1 MELIMPNTPQ
11 QTIDP
16 GSQRAAPPARA
27 VFDLLFPAP
36 CLLAIGSAWNRRGT
50 LVFTV
55 LAMALAVTLI
65 LGIERLRADARASF
79 LHSVTG
85 VDLVVGA
92 RTGPVQ
98 LMLYS
103 VFRLGG
109 ATHDIG
115 WESAQWVMRDPAVAW
130 AVPLALGDSLKG
142 FPVLGTTPD
151 YFRHFRFGVGKELSF
166 AEGRAFGGDVATL
179 YEAVLGA
186 EVAARLG
193 LKIGDAIVLAHGS
206 GENLSREHADK
217 PFHVVGTLA
226 ATGTPVDR
234 SVHVSLAAIEAI
246 HLDWQGGA
254 PTPGFS
260 IPADMARKFDL
271 TPKTVTALLV
281 GLKSRSAVFQAQRRI
296 NAYHDEALMA
306 VLPGVALD
314 ELWQIVGLAA
324 RALSAVSF
332 LAAATG
338 LAGLTAVILA
348 SLNERR
354 RELAILRANGARPRD
369 IFLLLAAE
377 GILLTTLGLVVGL
390 ALLTGLCALAAPW
403 LMRAYGIQI
412 QPLAL
417 SASGLGSL
425 FAIWTTG
432 LAASLLPG
440 WRAYRLSLA
449 DGLQPRL

>member
-1 MELIMPNTPQ
+1 MPDTQAPHTENRSR
-11 QTIDP
+11 
-16 GSQRAAPPARA
+16 GAQRARSAFRLHLP
-27 VFDLLFPAP
+27 
-36 CLLAIGSAWNRRGT
+36 LALASAWNRRST

-55 LAMALAVTLI
+55 LSIALAVTLM

-103 VFRLGG
+103 VFRIGG

-115 WESAQWVMRDPAVAW
+115 WKSAQWVMRDPAVAW

-151 YFRHFRFGVGKELSF
+151 YFRHFRFGANESLTL
-166 AEGRAFGGDVATL
+166 AEGRAFSGDTDGL

-193 LKIGDAIVLAHGS
+193 LKTGDAIVLAHGR
-206 GENLSREHADK
+206 GEHVLNEHADK
-217 PFHVVGTLA
+217 PFHIVGTLA

-246 HLDWQGGA
+246 HLDWQSGA
-254 PTPGFS
+254 PVPGFS
-260 IPADMARKFDL
+260 VPADMARKFDL

-281 GLKSRSAVFQAQRRI
+281 GLKSRAAVFQAQRRI
-296 NAYHDEALMA
+296 NAYRDEALMA

-324 RALSAVSF
+324 RALAAVSF
-332 LAAATG
+332 LAAAVGLTG
-338 LAGLTAVILA
+338 LMAVVLA

-354 RELAILRANGARPRD
+354 RELAILRANGASPRD
-369 IFLLLAAE
+369 IFILLAAE
-377 GILLTTLGLVVGL
+377 GVLLTTLGLFIGFVF
-390 ALLTGLCALAAPW
+390 LTFLSALAAPW
-403 LMRAYGIQI
+403 LMRGYGLRIQA
-412 QPLAL
+412 LAL
-417 SASGLGSL
+417 DASGLGYL
-425 FAIWTTG
+425 FAIWMTG
-432 LAASLLPG
+432 FIASLFPG

-449 DGLQPRL
+449 DGLQPR

>member
-1 MELIMPNTPQ
+1 MK
-11 QTIDP
+11 
-16 GSQRAAPPARA
+16 S
-27 VFDLLFPAP
+27 LF
-36 CLLAIGSAWNRRGT
+36 LLAAASAWNRRGA

-55 LAMALAVTLI
+55 LAIALAVTLM

-103 VFRLGG
+103 VFRMGG

-115 WESAQWVMRDPAVAW
+115 WKSAQWVMRDPAVAW

-142 FPVLGTTPD
+142 FPVLGTTLD
-151 YFRHFRFGVGKELSF
+151 YFRHFRFGAGKALTF
-166 AEGRAFGGDVATL
+166 AEGRAFADDIEGL
-179 YEAVLGA
+179 YETVLGA
-186 EVAARLG
+186 EVAARLK
-193 LKIGDAIVLAHGS
+193 LKTGDAIVLAHGS
-206 GENLSREHADK
+206 GENVTHEHADK
-217 PFHVVGTLA
+217 PFRVVGTLA

-281 GLKSRSAVFQAQRRI
+281 GLKSRAVVFQAQRRI
-296 NAYHDEALMA
+296 NAYRDEALMA

-332 LAAATG
+332 LAAAAG

-354 RELAILRANGARPRD
+354 RELAILRANGASPRD
-369 IFLLLAAE
+369 IFLLLAVE
-377 GILLTTLGLVVGL
+377 GVLLTTLGLIAGF
-390 ALLTGLCALAAPW
+390 ALLTCVGALAAPW
-403 LMRAYGIQI
+403 LMRGYGLQI

-417 SASGLGSL
+417 DASSLGYL
-425 FAIWTTG
+425 LAIWTTG
-432 LAASLLPG
+432 LAASLFPG

>member
-1 MELIMPNTPQ
+1 LEEIAMKTLYVV
-11 QTIDP
+11 
-16 GSQRAAPPARA
+16 AA
-27 VFDLLFPAP
+27 
-36 CLLAIGSAWNRRGT
+36 CSAWNRRGT

-55 LAMALAVTLI
+55 LAIALAVTLM

-79 LHSVTG
+79 LHAVAG

-103 VFRLGG
+103 VFRMGG

-115 WESAQWVMRDPAVAW
+115 WKSAQHVMRDPAVAW
-130 AVPLALGDSLKG
+130 VVPLALGDSLKG
-142 FPVLGTTPD
+142 FPVLGTTLD
-151 YFRHFRFGVGKELSF
+151 YFRHFRYGAGNGLRF
-166 AEGRAFGGDVATL
+166 AAGRAFSGEVEGL

-186 EVAARLG
+186 EVAARLK
-193 LKIGDAIVLAHGS
+193 LKTGDAIVLAHGS
-206 GENLSREHADK
+206 GENLLNEHADK
-217 PFHVVGTLA
+217 PFHVVGVLA
-226 ATGTPVDR
+226 ATGTPADR

-281 GLKSRSAVFQAQRRI
+281 GLKSRAAVFQAQRRI
-296 NAYHDEALMA
+296 NAYREEALMA

-314 ELWQIVGLAA
+314 ELWNLIGLAA
-324 RALSAVSF
+324 QALTLVSF
-332 LAAATG
+332 LAAAVG
-338 LAGLTAVILA
+338 LAGLTAVVLA

-369 IFLLLAAE
+369 IFMLLALE
-377 GILLTTLGLVVGL
+377 GVLLTTLGLVAGL
-390 ALLTGLCALAAPW
+390 LLLTGISAIAAPW
-403 LMRAYGIQI
+403 LMRGYGIQI
-412 QPLAL
+412 ELLAL
-417 SASGLGSL
+417 DAQSL
-425 FAIWTTG
+425 TYMLAIWTTG
-432 LAASLLPG
+432 FIASLFPG
-440 WRAYRLSLA
+440 WRAYRLSLT

>member
-1 MELIMPNTPQ
+1 MPNTPQ
-11 QTIDP
+11 QTTDHGLQSARGARTVFGLRSSVLRP
-16 GSQRAAPPARA
+16 LFSLAAA
-27 VFDLLFPAP
+27 
-36 CLLAIGSAWNRRGT
+36 SAWNRRGT

-55 LAMALAVTLI
+55 LSIALAVTLM

-92 RTGPVQ
+92 RAGPVQ

-103 VFRLGG
+103 VFRIGG

-115 WESAQWVMRDPAVAW
+115 WKSAQWVMRDPAVAW

-151 YFRHFRFGVGKELSF
+151 YFRHFRFGAGKELKF
-166 AEGRAFGGDVATL
+166 AEGRAFGGDVESL

-193 LKIGDAIVLAHGS
+193 LKTGDAIVLAHGS
-206 GENLSREHADK
+206 GEHVLNEHADK

-254 PTPGFS
+254 PTPGVS

-281 GLKSRSAVFQAQRRI
+281 GLRSRAAVFQAQRRI
-296 NAYHDEALMA
+296 NAYRDEALMA

-314 ELWQIVGLAA
+314 ELWRIIGLAA
-324 RALSAVSF
+324 RALAAVSF
-332 LAAATG
+332 LAAAVG
-338 LAGLTAVILA
+338 LSGLVAVVLA

-377 GILLTTLGLVVGL
+377 GALLTTLGLAAGL
-390 ALLTGLCALAAPW
+390 ALLAILGVLAAPW
-403 LMRAYGIQI
+403 LMRAHGIQI

-417 SASGLGSL
+417 DASGLGYLLAIWMTGLVASL
-425 FAIWTTG
+425 F
-432 LAASLLPG
+432 PG

>member
-11 QTIDP
+11 QSIDS
-16 GSQRAAPPARA
+16 GSQSAASSARA
-27 VFDLLFPAP
+27 VFCPLSSVL
-36 CLLAIGSAWNRRGT
+36 CLHAIGSAWNRRGT

-55 LAMALAVTLI
+55 LAIALAVTLI

-103 VFRLGG
+103 VFRMGG

-115 WESAQWVMRDPAVAW
+115 YESVQWVMRDPAVAW
-130 AVPLALGDSLKG
+130 AVPLALGDSLRG
-142 FPVLGTTPD
+142 FPVIGTTPD
-151 YFRHFRFGVGKELSF
+151 YFRYFRFGTGGELTF
-166 AEGRAFGGDVATL
+166 AEGRAFGGDVETL
-179 YEAVLGA
+179 YEAVPGA

-206 GENLSREHADK
+206 GENVTSEHADK
-217 PFHVVGTLA
+217 PFRIAGVLA

-271 TPKTVTALLV
+271 TPRTVTAILV
-281 GLKSRSAVFQAQRRI
+281 GLKSRTAVFQAQRRI
-296 NAYHDEALMA
+296 NAYRDEPLMA

-324 RALSAVSF
+324 RALSVVSF

-369 IFLLLAAE
+369 IFLLLAIE
-377 GILLTTLGLVVGL
+377 GILLTTLGLAVGL
-390 ALLTGLCALAAPW
+390 ALLACLSALAAPW
-403 LMRAYGIQI
+403 LMRAYGIAI

-417 SASGLGSL
+417 SASGLWSL
-425 FAIWTTG
+425 FSIWMTG
-432 LAASLLPG
+432 LAASLIPG

>member
-1 MELIMPNTPQ
+1 MKTLLKL
-11 QTIDP
+11 
-16 GSQRAAPPARA
+16 A
-27 VFDLLFPAP
+27 VA
-36 CLLAIGSAWNRRGT
+36 SAWNRRGT

-55 LAMALAVTLI
+55 LAIALAVTLM
-65 LGIERLRADARASF
+65 LGIERLRADARSSF
-79 LHSVTG
+79 LHAVSG

-103 VFRLGG
+103 VFHMGG
-109 ATHDIG
+109 ATHNIG
-115 WESAQWVMRDPAVAW
+115 WKSAQQVMRDPAVAW
-130 AVPLALGDSLKG
+130 VVPLAMGDSLKG

-151 YFRHFRFGVGKELSF
+151 YFRYFRYGAGNELRF
-166 AEGRAFGGDVATL
+166 AEGRPFSGEMEGL

-193 LKIGDAIVLAHGS
+193 LKTGDAIVLAHGS
-206 GENLSREHADK
+206 GENVLNEHADK
-217 PFHVVGTLA
+217 PFRIVGTLA

-246 HLDWQGGA
+246 HLDWQGGV
-254 PTPGFS
+254 PTPGFA

-281 GLKSRSAVFQAQRRI
+281 GLKSRAAVFQAQRRI
-296 NAYHDEALMA
+296 NAYRDEALMA

-314 ELWQIVGLAA
+314 ELWQIIGLAA
-324 RALSAVSF
+324 QALTAVSF

-338 LAGLTAVILA
+338 LTGLMAVVLA

-354 RELAILRANGARPRD
+354 RELAILRANGASPRD

-377 GILLTTLGLVVGL
+377 GVLLTTLGLLAGF
-390 ALLTGLCALAAPW
+390 ALLTLISTLAAPW
-403 LMRAYGIQI
+403 LMRGYGIQLE
-412 QPLAL
+412 PLAL
-417 SASGLGSL
+417 DAPSLGYMA
-425 FAIWTTG
+425 AIWTTG
-432 LAASLLPG
+432 CIASLFPG

>member
-1 MELIMPNTPQ
+1 MK
-11 QTIDP
+11 
-16 GSQRAAPPARA
+16 S
-27 VFDLLFPAP
+27 LLF
-36 CLLAIGSAWNRRGT
+36 LAADSAWNRRGT

-55 LAMALAVTLI
+55 LSIALAVTLM

-103 VFRLGG
+103 VFRIGG

-115 WESAQWVMRDPAVAW
+115 WDSAQWVMRDPAIAW
-130 AVPLALGDSLKG
+130 AVPLAMGDSLKG

-151 YFRHFRFGVGKELSF
+151 YFRHFRFGANENLRF
-166 AEGRAFGGDVATL
+166 AAGRAFSGDTDGL

-193 LKIGDAIVLAHGS
+193 LSVGDTIVLAHGS
-206 GENLSREHADK
+206 GEHVLNEHADK
-217 PFHVVGTLA
+217 PFSIVGTLA

-246 HLDWQGGA
+246 HIDWQGGA
-254 PTPGFS
+254 PVPGFS
-260 IPADMARKFDL
+260 VPADMARKFDL
-271 TPKTVTALLV
+271 TPKTVTALLI
-281 GLKSRSAVFQAQRRI
+281 GLKSRATVFQAQRRI
-296 NAYHDEALMA
+296 NAYRDEALMA

-314 ELWQIVGLAA
+314 ELWQLIGLAA
-324 RALSAVSF
+324 RALAAVSF
-332 LAAATG
+332 LAAAVGLTG
-338 LAGLTAVILA
+338 LMAVVLA

-354 RELAILRANGARPRD
+354 RELAILRANGASPRD
-369 IFLLLAAE
+369 MFLLLATE
-377 GILLTTLGLVVGL
+377 GVLLTTLGLFLGFVFL
-390 ALLTGLCALAAPW
+390 ALISALAAPW
-403 LMRAYGIQI
+403 LLRAYGIQI

-417 SASGLGSL
+417 DASGLGYLS
-425 FAIWTTG
+425 AIWTTG
-432 LAASLLPG
+432 FVASLFPG

-449 DGLQPRL
+449 DGLQPRV

>member
-1 MELIMPNTPQ
+1 MPNTPRL
-11 QTIDP
+11 TTERSVFRP
-16 GSQRAAPPARA
+16 LLSVAAA
-27 VFDLLFPAP
+27 
-36 CLLAIGSAWNRRGT
+36 SAWNRRGT

-55 LAMALAVTLI
+55 LSIALAVTLM

-92 RTGPVQ
+92 RAGPVQ

-103 VFRLGG
+103 VFRMGG

-115 WESAQWVMRDPAVAW
+115 WKSAQWVMRDPAVAW
-130 AVPLALGDSLKG
+130 VVPLALGDSLKG
-142 FPVLGTTPD
+142 FSVLGTTTD
-151 YFRHFRFGVGKELSF
+151 YFRHFRFGADKPLTF
-166 AEGRAFGGDVATL
+166 AAGRAFSGDIEGL
-179 YEAVLGA
+179 YEAVPGA

-193 LKIGDAIVLAHGS
+193 LKIGDAIVLAHGG
-206 GENLSREHADK
+206 GENVTREHADK
-217 PFHVVGTLA
+217 PFHVVGILA
-226 ATGTPVDR
+226 STGTPVDR

-246 HLDWQGGA
+246 HLDWQGGT

-260 IPADMARKFDL
+260 IPPDMARKFDL

-281 GLKSRSAVFQAQRRI
+281 GLKSRTAVFQAQRRI
-296 NAYHDEALMA
+296 NAYRDEALMA

-314 ELWQIVGLAA
+314 ELWRIIGMAA

-332 LAAATG
+332 LAAAAG

-377 GILLTTLGLVVGL
+377 GMLLTTLGLIIGV
-390 ALLTGLCALAAPW
+390 ALLTCVSVLAAPW

-417 SASGLGSL
+417 DAATLGYL
-425 FAIWTTG
+425 LAIWTTG
-432 LAASLLPG
+432 LIASLFPG